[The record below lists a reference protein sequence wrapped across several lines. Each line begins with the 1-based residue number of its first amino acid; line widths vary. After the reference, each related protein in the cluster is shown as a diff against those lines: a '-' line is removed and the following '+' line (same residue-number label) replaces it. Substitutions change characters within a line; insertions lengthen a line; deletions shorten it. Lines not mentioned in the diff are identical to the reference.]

1 MIDGLGHASAH
12 EQLLDLALEPEGLAA
27 LSMQLATGTAPDSP
41 LAAHVAACPV
51 CRRDLATWSRTHAAV
66 REALG
71 DPGEGGLAA
80 LVGEPLIAAPEEL
93 RAAVRAGIVRAGAAA
108 AEDHRTVSMPAT
120 PTRLTRVARG
130 LLRRWIG
137 PATRQR
143 RLVPVLAVA
152 GLAVLLIGSGAL
164 FLQAQALDR
173 ARADTAA
180 LQGLTAT
187 LDRVI
192 SDPSHR
198 VVALRAADGN
208 VAGSVSWSSHDIV
221 VLTTAL
227 EPPPAGRVYRCWIER
242 AGERSSV
249 GMMWFAGSTAY
260 WSGSIDTWAATT
272 FDAGGT
278 FGVSLE
284 PADGPGTAGTAVLA
298 ADLTAP
304 YVR

>member
-1 MIDGLGHASAH
+1 MIDGSGHASAH
-12 EQLLDLALEPEGLAA
+12 EQLLDLALEPDGLEA
-27 LSMQLATGTAPDSP
+27 LSRQIATGGAPGSE
-41 LAAHVAACPV
+41 LAGHVAGCPV
-51 CRRDLATWSRTHAAV
+51 CRSDLATWRRTHAAV
-66 REALG
+66 HEAIAGPDG
-71 DPGEGGLAA
+71 DGPASTHWSPGSSWRR
-80 LVGEPLIAAPEEL
+80 I
-93 RAAVRAGIVRAGAAA
+93 GAAF
-108 AEDHRTVSMPAT
+108 
-120 PTRLTRVARG
+120 
-130 LLRRWIG
+130 
-137 PATRQR
+137 RQR
-143 RLVPVLAVA
+143 SRVSALLVA
-152 GLAVLLIGSGAL
+152 GLAIVLVGSGAL

-173 ARADTAA
+173 ARADTVA

-208 VAGSVSWSSHDIV
+208 VAGSISWSSHDIV

-242 AGERSSV
+242 AGERSPV
-249 GMMWFAGSTAY
+249 GMMWFAGSTAF
-260 WSGSIDTWAATT
+260 WSGSIDTWAATS

-284 PADGPGTAGTAVLA
+284 PASGAGAAAGSAVLA

-304 YVR
+304 YAR